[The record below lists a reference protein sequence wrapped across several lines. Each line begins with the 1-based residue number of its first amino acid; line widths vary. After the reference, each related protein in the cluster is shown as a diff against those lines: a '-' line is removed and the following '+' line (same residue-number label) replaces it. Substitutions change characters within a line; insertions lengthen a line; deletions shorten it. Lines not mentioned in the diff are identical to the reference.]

1 MESSLDSNI
10 LNAAHN
16 TTIEKDSK
24 KNIESVD
31 LQNLDSN
38 KVIESSLDSNNL
50 SPARHP
56 ILEIKNLNASFKN
69 SSFKLENI
77 SFSISVGECLGL
89 AGESGSGKSLLSRII
104 LSLESNAII
113 ESGSIIFNN
122 YDLSNLYFNDIKK
135 YRIKM
140 KQILGKDIAY
150 IPQDTSNSLNP
161 LHKIK
166 KQIAEVLDIHA
177 LYTDKDK
184 REKHIKETCENLGL
198 DSNLLNRYPFELS
211 GGQRQRVVICMAL
224 ISHPKLII
232 CDEPTSAL
240 DSNLSYQIAEL
251 LKEKSQ
257 NLNIAL
263 LFITHDLGL
272 LGHFCNKNIIIHNGK
287 IIEIL
292 KRNEKPQKDYTKK
305 LFSANHLPQKTP
317 NTKQTKVILKLEN
330 FCVQVKK
337 NALFR
342 KKILNITQNVN
353 LTLQEGKTLGIIGQ
367 SGSGK
372 SSLALGITH
381 LLQTSGKDFYFGK
394 ELSNN
399 GKIDKNYLKIMRKN
413 MQLIF
418 QDSSSALN
426 PRFSVYNLVSEGL
439 ILQNLDKIS
448 ILEKIRN
455 TFSFLQLSIDLLNR
469 YPSELSG
476 GQRQRVALAR
486 AMVLEPKILILDEP
500 TSALDKFVQKETL
513 NLLATMQERLNLS
526 YVLITHDLG
535 VMANLCDDVAVIF
548 GGKIVEYASVSQIL
562 EAPKHAYTRKM
573 VEIYKYFNSI

>member
-1 MESSLDSNI
+1 MS
-10 LNAAHN
+10 
-16 TTIEKDSK
+16 EK
-24 KNIESVD
+24 
-31 LQNLDSN
+31 
-38 KVIESSLDSNNL
+38 
-50 SPARHP
+50 
-56 ILEIKNLNASFKN
+56 ILELRNLNVYFKN
-69 SSFKLENI
+69 ANFRLENI
-77 SFSISVGECLGL
+77 SFSITNGEILGL

-122 YDLSNLYFNDIKK
+122 YDLTNLYFNNITK
-135 YRIKM
+135 YNTKM
-140 KQILGKDIAY
+140 KNILGKDIAY

-166 KQIAEVLDIHA
+166 KQIAEALDIHA
-177 LYTDKDK
+177 LYTDKK
-184 REKHIKETCENLGL
+184 ERERHILQTMQSLGL
-198 DSNLLNRYPFELS
+198 ESSLLERYPFELS
-211 GGQRQRVVICMAL
+211 GGQKQRVVICMAL
-224 ISHPKLII
+224 IANPKLII

-240 DSNLSYQIAEL
+240 DSNLSYQIAQI
-251 LKEKSQ
+251 LKEKSLD
-257 NLNIAL
+257 LNIAL

-272 LGHFCNKNIIIHNGK
+272 LGHFCDKNIIIHNGK

-292 KRNEKPQKDYTKK
+292 KNGAIPKKDYTKK
-305 LFSANHLPQKTP
+305 LFNANFLKPKTP
-317 NTKQTKVILKLEN
+317 SATQTKEILRLEN
-330 FCVQVKK
+330 FCVQVRK
-337 NALFR
+337 NTFFK
-342 KKILNITQNVN
+342 KKILNITKNVN
-353 LTLQEGKTLGIIGQ
+353 LSLQEGKTLGIIGQ

-381 LLQTSGKDFYFGK
+381 LLHTSGKDFYFGK

-418 QDSSSALN
+418 QDSASALN
-426 PRFSVYNLVSEGL
+426 PRFTIYNLVSEGL

-513 NLLATMQERLNLS
+513 NLLANMQERFTLS

-548 GGKIVEYASVSQIL
+548 EGEIVEYAKCEQIL
-562 EAPKHAYTRKM
+562 NAPRHDYTRKM
-573 VEIYKYFNSI
+573 VEIYRYFNSI